1 MLRLEK
7 VQSLLKKRKT
17 IGRGGSRGGTSGKG
31 TKGQKARS
39 GGGVRP
45 GYEGG
50 QMPLARRLPK
60 RGFNNSDFKR
70 SVEIV
75 ALARIAQSFDGGSTV
90 TIDDLISKNL
100 IEAKKSKGGT
110 NKVFVK
116 VLGNDELKKKLII
129 CANAF
134 SKSASKRIQDSGG
147 EARLVEEI

>member
-7 VQSLLKKRKT
+7 VRSLVKKRKT

-50 QMPLARRLPK
+50 QMPLSRRLPK
-60 RGFNNSDFKR
+60 RGFNNADFKR
-70 SVEIV
+70 QVEIV
-75 ALARIAQSFDGGSTV
+75 SLARIANSFDSGVTV
-90 TIDDLISKNL
+90 TIDDLVSKGL
-100 IEAKKSKGGT
+100 IAAKKSMGNT
-110 NKVFVK
+110 DRVFIK
-116 VLGNDELKKKLII
+116 VLGNDELKKKLVIV
-129 CANAF
+129 AHAF
-134 SKSASKRIQDSGG
+134 SKSAAKRIQDSGG